1 MTERELREIKRRFRP
16 EKSNIPNIVGAFV
29 NENGEIIYRIS
40 QSIAMT
46 DTVVSEKLLG
56 VMKKTLSGSF
66 GANLTDIP
74 FSTKQVTDSEEHK
87 LLMGLVKSELRDAS
101 LLEAFYEK
109 VKSSVKF
116 EGNYVIL
123 LAKDTYD
130 VFRKSKDG
138 ESAEASEVFSYVI
151 CAVCPVKT
159 PAEALYFRESDSL
172 FHAATIGSILSSPEI
187 GFMFPTFED
196 RRTNIYNALYYTRS
210 VSDSYPD
217 FTEKVFASAP
227 PMPQRAQRATF
238 NACLSDALSE
248 ECTYEVVRSVHAQ
261 VAEMI
266 EAHKEAKDP
275 EPLVMTK
282 ATVKTILEGCG
293 IAEDKLEKL
302 GEALDEG
309 FGANAEF
316 APANIVPVKK
326 FELSTPEVSIKI
338 DPEHRDLV
346 STQVIGNERYVMI
359 RVTGNVEVN
368 GISIKIDGE

>member
-16 EKSNIPNIVGAFV
+16 DKSNIPNIVGAFV

-40 QSIAMT
+40 QSIALS
-46 DTVVSEKLLG
+46 DSIVSEKLLG
-56 VMKKTLSGSF
+56 VMKKTLSGSI

-87 LLMGLVKSELRDAS
+87 LLMGLVKTELRDTA
-101 LLEAFYEK
+101 LLDAFYEK

-116 EGNYVIL
+116 ESNYVIL

-130 VFRKSKDG
+130 VFRKANDG
-138 ESAEASEVFSYVI
+138 EVAESSEVFSYVI

-172 FHAATIGSILSSPEI
+172 FHAASIGALLSSPEL

-196 RRTNIYNALYYTRS
+196 RRMNIYNALYYTRS
-210 VSDSYPD
+210 VSESYRE
-217 FTEKVFASAP
+217 FTESIFASEP
-227 PMPQRAQRATF
+227 PMPPRVQRATF
-238 NACLSDALSE
+238 NECLSDALSE

-266 EAHKEAKDP
+266 EAHKESKDT
-275 EPLVMTK
+275 EPLIMTK
-282 ATVKTILEGCG
+282 ATVKTMLEGCG
-293 IAEDKLEKL
+293 IAEEKLEKL
-302 GEALDEG
+302 GEALDES
-309 FGANAEF
+309 FGANVEL

-326 FELSTPEVSIKI
+326 FEVSTPEVSIKI

-346 STQVIGNERYVMI
+346 STQVIGNQKYVMI
-359 RVTGNVEVN
+359 KVTGDVEVN
-368 GISIKIDGE
+368 GINIKIDG